1 MPLPPHTYVLPL
13 EGSPD
18 ATQANSEWPKLGC
31 WDLPTDLAALA
42 QALTG
47 KVHPDAATA
56 RDHVR
61 QTVLGP
67 AGAACPPALRAELVR
82 AGMLTEAEALELG
95 ARRP

>member
-1 MPLPPHTYVLPL
+1 MPLPPLVHQIPD

-47 KVHPDAATA
+47 TEHPTAAEA
-56 RDHVR
+56 RRAVR

-67 AGAACPPALRAELVR
+67 AGTACHPALRAELVQ
-82 AGMLTEAEALELG
+82 AGVLTEGEAMDL
-95 ARRP
+95 ASRRP

>member
-1 MPLPPHTYVLPL
+1 MPLPPLVHQIPD

-47 KVHPDAATA
+47 EEHPTAAEA
-56 RDHVR
+56 RRVVR

-67 AGAACPPALRAELVR
+67 AGTACPPALRAELVR
-82 AGMLTEAEALELG
+82 AGILTQAEAMELG
-95 ARRP
+95 TCRP